1 VLGLLA
7 ALLAGG
13 VIGYLVAGSRY
24 LARIG
29 ALELDRATDHTREA
43 RLLDETGRRMAAEA
57 TIKGLEG
64 VKIELAER
72 DRELDRV
79 RDELNALLV
88 KREQLTAQLQ
98 ARAEALAAQQ
108 KLVETAEQHLSD
120 VFQSLAAQSLQA
132 NSEQFMQL
140 ARLQFEGL
148 QTSARGELEKR
159 ELEFAKLVGPVR
171 DSLAKVE
178 VRIGETEKER
188 VGAYQSLLAQV
199 HALSQGQTDLRRE
212 TGNLVGAL
220 RRPSVRGRWGELQL
234 KRVVELAGM
243 LEHVDFVTQP
253 QVATDQGDLRPDLVI
268 QMPGGRRLVVD
279 AKAPLE
285 AYLDSLEAND
295 EALVRAKLADHA
307 RQLREHVQKLSRKQY
322 WEQFEDTPDFVILF
336 VPGEAFYSAAL
347 EQDPSLIEAGV
358 RQKVLLATP
367 TTLIALLRTVA
378 HTWRQ
383 EALAEDARRI
393 ADLGKELYDRLQV
406 MANHWAAMGQA
417 LKRAVA
423 SYNDAVGSLD
433 TRVMSAAR
441 RFRELNIG
449 DDGKEPVELP
459 GIEATP
465 REVQSEELRPL
476 LPRITPRDSR

>member
-1 VLGLLA
+1 VATDVCSGWTEAVPLLA
-7 ALLAGG
+7 REQP
-13 VIGYLVAGSRY
+13 LVADVPVAERG
-24 LARIG
+24 A
-29 ALELDRATDHTREA
+29 ALEEA
-43 RLLDETGRRMAAEA
+43 R
-57 TIKGLEG
+57 
-64 VKIELAER
+64 
-72 DRELDRV
+72 RV
-79 RDELNALLV
+79 RVVE
-88 KREQLTAQLQ
+88 
-98 ARAEALAAQQ
+98 ARSEALAGQQ
-108 KLVETAEQHLSD
+108 KLVETAEQRLGD
-120 VFQSLAAQSLQA
+120 AFQSLAAQSLQA

-159 ELEFAKLVGPVR
+159 GLEFAKLVDPVR
-171 DSLAKVE
+171 ESLAKVE
-178 VRIGETEKER
+178 VRIGETEKQR
-188 VGAYQSLLAQV
+188 VGAYEALLAQV
-199 HALSQGQTDLRRE
+199 HALSQGQSDLRRE

-220 RRPSVRGRWGELQL
+220 RRPSVRGRWGEVQL
-234 KRVVELAGM
+234 KRVVEMAGM

-253 QVATDQGDLRPDLVI
+253 QVTTDQGDLRPDLVI

-285 AYLDSLEAND
+285 AYLESLEAND
-295 EALVRAKLADHA
+295 ETLIRAKLADHA
-307 RQLREHVQKLSRKQY
+307 RQLRDHVQKLSRKQY
-322 WEQFEDTPDFVILF
+322 WEQFEETPDFVILF

-347 EQDPSLIEAGV
+347 EQDPTLIEVGV

-417 LKRAVA
+417 LKRAVT

-433 TRVMSAAR
+433 TRVMASAR

-449 DDGKEPVELP
+449 DDGKEVELP
-459 GIEATP
+459 RIESTP
-465 REVQSEELRPL
+465 REVQSDELRPQ

>member
-1 VLGLLA
+1 MLLA

-13 VIGYLVAGSRY
+13 VIGYLLAGSRY

-29 ALELDRATDHTREA
+29 ALELDRATENAREA

-64 VKIELAER
+64 VKTELAER
-72 DRELDRV
+72 DRELERL
-79 RDELNALLV
+79 RGELNALLMR
-88 KREQLTAQLQ
+88 REQLTAQLES
-98 ARAEALAAQQ
+98 RAEALAAQQ
-108 KLVETAEQHLSD
+108 QLVQNAEQRLSD
-120 VFQSLAAQSLQA
+120 VFQSLAAQSLHA

-140 ARLQFEGL
+140 ARAQLEGL
-148 QTSARGELEKR
+148 QATARGELEKR

-171 DSLAKVE
+171 ESLAKVE
-178 VRIGETEKER
+178 TRIGETEKER
-188 VGAYQSLLAQV
+188 VGAYESLLAQV
-199 HALSQGQTDLRRE
+199 QALSQGQTDLRRE

-234 KRVVELAGM
+234 KRVVEMAGM

-253 QVATDQGDLRPDLVI
+253 QVSTDQGDLRPDLVI

-285 AYLDSLEAND
+285 AYLESLEAND

-307 RQLREHVQKLSRKQY
+307 RQLRDHVQKLSRKQY

-336 VPGEAFYSAAL
+336 IPGEAFYSAAL
-347 EQDPSLIEAGV
+347 EQDSTLIEAGV

-393 ADLGKELYDRLQV
+393 ATLGKELYDRLQV

-417 LKRAVA
+417 LKRAVT

-433 TRVMSAAR
+433 TRVMPAAR

-449 DDGKEPVELP
+449 DDGKDPVDLA
-459 GIEATP
+459 GIESTP
-465 REVQSEELRPL
+465 REVQSEELRPQ